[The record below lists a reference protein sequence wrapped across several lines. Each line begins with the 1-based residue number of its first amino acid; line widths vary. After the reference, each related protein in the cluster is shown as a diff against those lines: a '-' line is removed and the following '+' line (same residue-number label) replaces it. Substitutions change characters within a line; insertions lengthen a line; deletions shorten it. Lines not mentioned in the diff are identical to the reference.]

1 MRILDQDSDKTLKDV
16 ILYFTI
22 EEANELKD
30 DLEKLINKH
39 RSNEHAHIN
48 DLQYTHEITV
58 AIYDENDLDGFNERS
73 IELIKQD
80 K

>member
-1 MRILDQDSDKTLKDV
+1 MRILDQDSNKALKDI

-22 EEANELKD
+22 EEATELRD
-30 DLEKLINKH
+30 DLENLISKH

-48 DLQYTHEITV
+48 DLQYTHEVTI

-73 IELIKQD
+73 KELILQD
-80 K
+80 R